1 MTVIDTDKFP
11 FDDEDLDDF
20 PLFTEEELRR
30 TRAEIIANN
39 PEGKNRILKIPRD
52 ENGKPIG
59 YTLEEVF
66 AGVDKILSEAYGV
79 DFAKVSRMIESGEL
93 NDEDITEELLHGPEF
108 EYKPYPGFKP
118 KHVPENSRFTEEE
131 LNRMRTEILAD
142 NSEDEDIPLDENGNP
157 IGSTLDEVFAGVDKM
172 LSESYGVDFA
182 KVSRMIESG
191 ELNDKDITNELLGRP
206 EFEYKPYPG
215 FKPKPIPGDFNHKPW
230 LSDALSEDD
239 ELDEFPR
246 FTEEELN
253 RMRAEILANN
263 PEGKNRILKI
273 PRDENGKPIG
283 YTWEETREMM
293 YGILSGRVD
302 LRTSRQNPAFISPAL
317 KRF

>member
-1 MTVIDTDKFP
+1 MRFTSNGLLPVRLFIKYNIMTVIDTDKFP
-11 FDDEDLDDF
+11 FDDEDIDDF

-66 AGVDKILSEAYGV
+66 AGVDKILSEA
-79 DFAKVSRMIESGEL
+79 
-93 NDEDITEELLHGPEF
+93 
-108 EYKPYPGFKP
+108 
-118 KHVPENSRFTEEE
+118 
-131 LNRMRTEILAD
+131 
-142 NSEDEDIPLDENGNP
+142 
-157 IGSTLDEVFAGVDKM
+157 
-172 LSESYGVDFA
+172 YGVDFA

-253 RMRAEILANN
+253 RMRAEIL
-263 PEGKNRILKI
+263 
-273 PRDENGKPIG
+273 
-283 YTWEETREMM
+283 
-293 YGILSGRVD
+293 GRG
-302 LRTSRQNPAFISPAL
+302 P
-317 KRF
+317 